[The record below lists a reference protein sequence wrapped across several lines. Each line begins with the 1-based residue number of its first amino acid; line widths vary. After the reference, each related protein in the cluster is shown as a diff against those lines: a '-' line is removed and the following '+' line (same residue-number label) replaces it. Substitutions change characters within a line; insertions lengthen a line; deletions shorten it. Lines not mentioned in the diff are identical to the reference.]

1 MKKSTT
7 LANGTVVETRPGA
20 DWTLIWID
28 PDDPRGDPES
38 GMAIFGVKNVDEAL
52 KEVRLSFFPPPG
64 YDYPDGIVHR
74 ALYMDHEASYMSEI
88 LSASR
93 HGSGY
98 LVAYQ
103 VVSTGIRKWFH
114 LDVKTISEALTTAQF
129 PEVPPGEARDEY
141 VDILGLVQASLSPSA
156 IIK

>member
-1 MKKSTT
+1 MKKCAT
-7 LANGTVVETRPGA
+7 LANGTVIETRPGA

-74 ALYMDHEASYMSEI
+74 ALYMDREASFMSAV

-93 HGSGY
+93 HESGC

-114 LDVKTISEALTTAQF
+114 LDVRTISEALITAQF
-129 PEVPPGEARDEY
+129 PEVPPDETRDDY
-141 VDILGLVQASLSPSA
+141 VDVLGLVQTSVTPSA